1 MSTVSVASPAPRE
14 RSIGYAC
21 ALVTVLIW
29 SGFILVSR
37 LGAQGALSAFDVAAL
52 RFGVSGLVML
62 PYVLR
67 HGAGGLNLLQ
77 VAALGVSAG
86 LGYALLAY
94 SGFQLAPAAHAAV
107 LMPGMLPFFTA
118 ALAWWLLGERWTR
131 ARLMGLAVVA
141 SGVALLVADEL
152 GRSGGTT
159 WRGDLLFLSASVSW
173 AVFGVLARRWRVQP
187 LQATAVIGVFCLVT
201 YWPPYLLSGHSNL
214 LEAPIAEVV
223 TQGVFQGLLA
233 VVVALITYTRALQ
246 ILGPNLTTTITSL
259 TPALAALSAV
269 PLLGE
274 GLSSLAVLGVVIV
287 TLGVLVSVI
296 RPGSTRPLKV
306 SHDG

>member
-1 MSTVSVASPAPRE
+1 MSTVAVMSATPRE
-14 RSIGYAC
+14 RSIGYTC

-37 LGAQGALSAFDVAAL
+37 LGAQGTLSAFDVAAL

-62 PYVLR
+62 PYLLR
-67 HGAGGLNLLQ
+67 HGAGGLTLPQ

-86 LGYALLAY
+86 LGYAMLAY

-107 LMPGMLPFFTA
+107 FMPGMLPFFTA
-118 ALAWWLLGERWTR
+118 ALAWWFLGERWTR
-131 ARLMGLAVVA
+131 GRLLGLAVVA
-141 SGVALLVADEL
+141 AGVALLVADEL
-152 GRSGGTT
+152 GRGGTA
-159 WRGDLLFLSASVSW
+159 WRGDLLFLSASLSW
-173 AVFGVLARRWRVQP
+173 AVYGVLARRWRVQP

-214 LEAPIAEVV
+214 LEAPLAEIV
-223 TQGVFQGLLA
+223 TQGVYQGLLA

-259 TPALAALSAV
+259 TPAVAALSAV

-274 GLSSLAVLGVVIV
+274 GLSTLAVLGVVIV

-296 RPGSTRPLKV
+296 RPRATAVAQVAR
-306 SHDG
+306 DG

>member
-1 MSTVSVASPAPRE
+1 MGAGAIQ
-14 RSIGYAC
+14 RSQGDRDRALGLLL

-37 LGAQGALSAFDVAAL
+37 LGAKGSLGALDVAAL

-62 PYVLR
+62 PYLLKF
-67 HGAGGLNLLQ
+67 GAGGLRLGQ
-77 VAALGVSAG
+77 VAVLGVTAG

-94 SGFQLAPAAHAAV
+94 SGFQYAPAAHAAV

-131 ARLMGLAVVA
+131 ARLVGLVIVA
-141 SGVALLVADEL
+141 AGIVFLAADEFL
-152 GRSGGTT
+152 RTRGAT
-159 WRGDLLFLSASVSW
+159 WRGDLLFLSASCSW
-173 AVFGVLARRWRVQP
+173 AVYGIYARKWKVQP

-201 YWPPYLLSGHSNL
+201 YWPVYLLATPVNVLH
-214 LEAPIAEVV
+214 APLSEVMI
-223 TQGVFQGLLA
+223 QGVYQGFLA

-246 ILGPNLTTTITSL
+246 LLGPNLTTTITSL
-259 TPALAALSAV
+259 TPALAALAAV

-274 GLSSLAVLGVVIV
+274 SLSAMALLGIGIV
-287 TLGVLVSVI
+287 TLGVLFSV
-296 RPGSTRPLKV
+296 RQQAR
-306 SHDG
+306 